1 MLTAISL
8 IRRRCRLGS
17 GNPGLAVSAHRSMHC
32 AVDEMYRYR
41 HEPMIETLA
50 IRTAK
55 EGAL

>member
-1 MLTAISL
+1 MLTAINL

-17 GNPGLAVSAHRSMHC
+17 GNPRLAVSAHRSMHC

-41 HEPMIETLA
+41 HEPIETLA
-50 IRTAK
+50 IRTTK